1 MRRLILLF
9 CRILLFPVWIAA
21 QEGNPYYTKQWSI
34 ALSQTPVGGYYQLT
48 TFMPT
53 RYLLFIR
60 DRNASVRIGS
70 QEYLAA
76 TTQDGVDV
84 LVLEEMVS
92 EQPFR
97 RSVGRHQVIF
107 NCPYMLC
114 RTPACNRSDSSQ
126 VWQVDPGEAFE
137 MINFE
142 EEPLINLRGIR
153 VASDTLDTL
162 AGYMSVDELHDLDR
176 QGVITRTDL
185 PLPRYRIQRIELGSI
200 GTGCSQVKPAGYEQP
215 AGEQAELE
223 QLALQSFGFG
233 RLKSGGGNLLYE
245 KPLGKK
251 RQQISFLVYQVQDL
265 QVQNHFK
272 MIAAVTYLCRERDG
286 GEAPVRIE
294 RVRIRNLKDEK
305 DYLLEFE
312 KYKSPDILLNYL
324 YSPYL
329 FSVNT
334 YQQYIDLIRRL
345 GETFGD
351 RELGG
356 YFLSEFN
363 RSCRSVDRGRPE
375 VREYS
380 YRE

>member
-1 MRRLILLF
+1 MRPLTFLCGSIFLLTA
-9 CRILLFPVWIAA
+9 RVAA
-21 QEGNPYYTKQWSI
+21 QQGDFYYTKQWSI

-53 RYLLFIR
+53 RYLLFIQ
-60 DRNASVRIGS
+60 DRNARVRIGS
-70 QEYLAA
+70 QDYLAA

-107 NCPYMLC
+107 NCPYALC
-114 RTPACNRSDSSQ
+114 RTPACNHSDSSQ

-142 EEPLINLRGIR
+142 EEALINLRGIR

-176 QGVITRTDL
+176 QGVLTRTDL
-185 PLPRYRIQRIELGSI
+185 PFPRYRIQRIELGSI
-200 GTGCSQVKPAGYEQP
+200 GTGCGQVKPAGYEQP
-215 AGEQAELE
+215 AGEHAELE
-223 QLALQSFGFG
+223 QLALQAFGFG
-233 RLKSGGGNLLYE
+233 RRKSGGGNLVYE

-251 RQQISFLVYQVQDL
+251 RQQVSFLVYQVQDL
-265 QVQNHFK
+265 QVQSQFK
-272 MIAAVTYLCRERDG
+272 MVAAVTYLCRERDSV
-286 GEAPVRIE
+286 EVPVRIE
-294 RVRIRNLKDEK
+294 KVRIHNLKDGKE
-305 DYLLEFE
+305 YLLEFE

-334 YQQYIDLIRRL
+334 YPQYIDLIRRL
-345 GETFGD
+345 GDTFGD
-351 RELGG
+351 RELAG

-363 RSCRSVDRGRPE
+363 RSCRSGDRGRPE

>member
-9 CRILLFPVWIAA
+9 GSTLFLAGRA
-21 QEGNPYYTKQWSI
+21 ESQHGDFYYTKQWSI

-53 RYLLFIR
+53 RYLLFIQ
-60 DRNASVRIGS
+60 DRKARVRIGS
-70 QEYLAA
+70 QDYLPA
-76 TTQDGVDV
+76 TTQDGVKV

-107 NCPYMLC
+107 NCPYALC
-114 RTPACNRSDSSQ
+114 RTPACNRSDSSR

-142 EEPLINLRGIR
+142 EEALIHLRGIR
-153 VASDTLDTL
+153 FTGDTLDTL
-162 AGYMSVDELHDLDR
+162 VGYISVDELHDLDR
-176 QGVITRTDL
+176 QGVLTRTDL
-185 PLPRYRIQRIELGSI
+185 PFPRYQIQRIELENL

-215 AGEQAELE
+215 PGERAELE
-223 QLALQSFGFG
+223 ELALQALGFG
-233 RLKSGGGNLLYE
+233 RRKGEGGNLLYE
-245 KPLGKK
+245 KPAGKK
-251 RQQISFLVYQVQDL
+251 RQKISFLVYQVQDL
-265 QVQNHFK
+265 QLQNQFQ
-272 MIAAVTYLCRERDG
+272 MVAAVTYQCRERDG
-286 GEAPVRIE
+286 LEVPVRIE
-294 RVRIRNLKDEK
+294 RVRIHSLKDGKE
-305 DYLLEFE
+305 YLLEFE

-345 GETFGD
+345 GDTFAD
-351 RELGG
+351 RELAG

-363 RSCRSVDRGRPE
+363 RSCRSVDRNRPE